1 MNDRLLNTL
10 LWITALVTI
19 VYMICKA
26 IREGK
31 FILVNAN
38 LASQRLEHEHQERMI
53 DKLIQYHRQTS
64 RSTGYMFHSDNFR
77 PTI

>member
-1 MNDRLLNTL
+1 
-10 LWITALVTI
+10 
-19 VYMICKA
+19 
-26 IREGK
+26 
-31 FILVNAN
+31 
-38 LASQRLEHEHQERMI
+38 MI